1 MRQLVKITFI
11 NAADYDFF
19 EMKVDGDT
27 AVYGINDGGKTTC
40 ARAVMYGEHGSINA
54 LNFGQ
59 AESIDYYFHK
69 GDKDGLLV
77 YDYEDVRNDGLAIPY
92 LSLIHI

>member
-11 NAADYDFF
+11 NAADYDYF
-19 EMKVDGDT
+19 ELKVDGDT
-27 AVYGINDGGKTTC
+27 AYGINDGGKTTC

-59 AESIDYYFHK
+59 AESIRVTKTGSSFTIMRTY
-69 GDKDGLLV
+69 V
-77 YDYEDVRNDGLAIPY
+77 VTAS
-92 LSLIHI
+92 LSLTVLS

>member
-11 NAADYDFF
+11 NAADYDYF
-19 EMKVDGDT
+19 ELKVDGDT

-54 LNFGQ
+54 LNFGSTIISTRGTKTGSLFTITRMFEAMGSQ
-59 AESIDYYFHK
+59 FHT
-69 GDKDGLLV
+69 
-77 YDYEDVRNDGLAIPY
+77 A
-92 LSLIHI
+92 LS